1 MSTRDRLGTTSPA
14 PGHAPRSGVLRA
26 LSSILGVLI
35 ILGTAW
41 LLWPV
46 SLGGRAQFIIV
57 QGTSME
63 PMYHSGDL
71 LYARKSVNYAPG
83 DVAVYT
89 IPEGDPGSGALV
101 VHRIV
106 SEDAAGRY
114 RFKGDNRESLDD
126 AQPSQSYIVA
136 KPVANLGQLPTRL
149 IILTP
154 FFLSIV
160 FGAAVA
166 WFLWPS
172 KAAKKPAPEPNT
184 EPEPEKEQQTEQQPE
199 SFRDR
204 TSTEVAP
211 GLASR
216 VDLELASVE

>member
-1 MSTRDRLGTTSPA
+1 MNTRDRLGTTSSS
-14 PGHAPRSGVLRA
+14 PGHEPKSKLLRG
-26 LSSILGVLI
+26 LSSALGLLI
-35 ILGTAW
+35 ILSTAW
-41 LLWPV
+41 LLWPA

-63 PMYHSGDL
+63 PMYHNGDL
-71 LYARKSVNYAPG
+71 LYARKSGNYAPD

-89 IPEGDPGSGALV
+89 IPEGDSGAGALV

-126 AQPSQSYIVA
+126 AQPSQSDIVA

-184 EPEPEKEQQTEQQPE
+184 EPEPEKKKQTERQPE
-199 SFRDR
+199 PFPGR
-204 TSTEVAP
+204 TFTEVAP
-211 GLASR
+211 ELASR
-216 VDLELASVE
+216 ADLELASVE